1 MEHQNLS
8 SQSINTVNNSIQ
20 KKSENCYFMG
30 NGVKIPLQLASFL
43 DYKISYRYSHV
54 FRRTIT
60 CSPRINLKKIVLQTG
75 KLRFISSNRA
85 TIRILIKIDY
95 AINSTSTENFKMNQW
110 ENLRKLNGCH
120 HRFVLFWTRRNV

>member
-43 DYKISYRYSHV
+43 DYKIYYGHSHV
-54 FRRTIT
+54 REKTPNYDCTITLKNCTIT
-60 CSPRINLKKIVLQTG
+60 CFPRINLKKIVLQTG

-95 AINSTSTENFKMNQW
+95 AINSTSTENFKMNQ
-110 ENLRKLNGCH
+110 
-120 HRFVLFWTRRNV
+120 